1 MGKIV
6 IISESVHI
14 TSDKSGS
21 SIFVGSLVPRVVQ
34 AYMLVVCQMFVS

>member
-14 TSDKSGS
+14 TSHKSGS
-21 SIFVGSLVPRVVQ
+21 SISVGSLVARVVQ